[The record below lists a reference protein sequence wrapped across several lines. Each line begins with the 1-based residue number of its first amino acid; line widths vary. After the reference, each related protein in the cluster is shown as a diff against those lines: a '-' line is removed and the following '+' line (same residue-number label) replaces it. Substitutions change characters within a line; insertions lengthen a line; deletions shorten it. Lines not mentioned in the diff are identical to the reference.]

1 MIEIPRV
8 KSCGLSFSDTFDALV
23 SCERTHEEEILHSQE
38 TFILDLVL
46 VVDPMKES
54 WDIESS
60 M

>member
-1 MIEIPRV
+1 MIEVLKV

-23 SCERTHEEEILHSQE
+23 SCERTLVEEILHSQE

-54 WDIESS
+54 WGIESS